1 MSNKPNI
8 LFFHV
13 DNISQGDFGCYGGAF
28 ALGAQ
33 TPNVDKFADE
43 SLLLTNYN
51 VEAQCTPTRSALM
64 TGRHSVRTGCIT
76 ALPGSGLVAWE
87 QTIADQLKELGYN
100 NAIYGKWHC
109 GEEKGRYPTDKGF
122 DYWYGLNGT
131 WDVALWPQDKWFK
144 QENFEPEHILESKS
158 KGDLQEIKVID
169 AEVRR
174 NIDLEFLEKANRWM
188 EDSVKKDEPFFIYFN
203 HSNIHFPTL
212 PREEYQ
218 DSSNGGVVA
227 DCLQM
232 IDGDFK
238 ILLDKIDELG
248 IKENT
253 IVIFAGDNGRDT
265 SFHAPNN
272 RSASGPWRG
281 GYFSTYEGN
290 NRTAGI
296 IRWPDKIKPRKSD
309 EMMHV
314 VDWFPTLLSLI
325 DQGDSI
331 PTDRVMDG
339 CDQSDF
345 ITGEQEHSNRNY
357 FHMFFDQLHV
367 GMRYKNFK
375 VLTHKIE
382 DGAAPIQQ
390 LAIPHVYNLTVNP
403 DEAIP
408 HVYNLTVNPDEDAP
422 YNYEV
427 AHTWVLY
434 KVFMPKAMELQESLK
449 KDSVPFGAPLDFN
462 PYDE

>member
-13 DNISQGDFGCYGGAF
+13 DNISQGDFGCYGGAY

-33 TPNVDKFADE
+33 TPIVDQFADE

-87 QTIADQLKELGYN
+87 LTIADQLKELGYS

-290 NRTAGI
+290 NRTAGM

-345 ITGEQEHSNRNY
+345 ITGEQEHSNRDH

-390 LAIPHVYNLTVNP
+390 L
-403 DEAIP
+403 AIP

-462 PYDE
+462 PYDK